1 MVENTIE
8 ESRARAASSD
18 EVAAMAADAS
28 AKETAPQGVASP
40 EAHTPSANA
49 APGFAQAI
57 AGHLKPK
64 SKALGRQRAMRWHR
78 AVRFAIQVAFFIIA
92 PAVFSAA
99 FNGVKYIFTQLGAR
113 EAIEPGSFVVLLAA
127 VLAFTV
133 VFGRFF
139 CGYACAFGTLGDAV
153 YALFTPLRKLLRVLA
168 RPLPAAAY
176 RAAQLAKFAVL
187 AAICGLCFV
196 GAWSQV
202 SGYSPWTAFAAIV
215 AGSIDGVSTGALCI
229 LAVIV
234 VGMAFIERFFCRFL
248 CPLGALF
255 SLMPVLP
262 FSAFSRKKSR
272 CAKNCGLCKKGCP
285 VAIFPDSDSL
295 SAGECIACGR
305 CADGCPL
312 ENVALVRAGT
322 LVDVR
327 GRKKSRFKIK
337 GTGVA
342 IVLVKAALLLA
353 VLWIAGAIAGI
364 PAFSEVTGV
373 TLPWQS

>member
-1 MVENTIE
+1 M
-8 ESRARAASSD
+8 
-18 EVAAMAADAS
+18 
-28 AKETAPQGVASP
+28 
-40 EAHTPSANA
+40 
-49 APGFAQAI
+49 
-57 AGHLKPK
+57 
-64 SKALGRQRAMRWHR
+64 
-78 AVRFAIQVAFFIIA
+78 
-92 PAVFSAA
+92 
-99 FNGVKYIFTQLGAR
+99 KYIFTQLGAR

-139 CGYACAFGTLGDAV
+139 CGYACAFGTLGDVV
-153 YALFTPLRKLLRVLA
+153 YALFTPLRKQLRVLA

-176 RAAQLAKFAVL
+176 RVAQLAKFAVL
-187 AAICGLCFV
+187 AAICGLCFA

-202 SGYSPWTAFAAIV
+202 SSYSPWTAFAAIV
-215 AGSIDGVSTGALCI
+215 AGSIDGILAGALCV

-234 VGMAFIERFFCRFL
+234 VGMAFIERFFCQFL

-262 FSAFSRKKSR
+262 FSAFSRKKSH

-322 LVDVR
+322 LVDAR

-342 IVLVKAALLLA
+342 IALVKAALLLA